1 MSQNFI
7 NVIIRI
13 IYNVS
18 GNSTDEVSHG
28 LLEKHTI
35 VINTM

>member
-13 IYNVS
+13 IYDVS
-18 GNSTDEVSHG
+18 GNSTDEVSER
-28 LLEKHTI
+28 LLGKHAI
-35 VINTM
+35 VMNTM